1 MKTLPIK
8 IAFLDVG
15 HGDSI
20 VIILPDKS
28 QEKRAIVIDTPDYK
42 KTIDFLEKNNVK
54 IIEMVLISHFD
65 SDHSKGISALIKH
78 FNKDDRNVNRVYY
91 SLDRISRA
99 GDEKTNY
106 KNLLTQLISFDK
118 HNNIKNYSPTV
129 DEFEKYLV
137 QDYKNNFFLSILYPT
152 QKELTDAHLRR
163 NSNDTSIVLMLN
175 YKGKKILLTG
185 DLEGKGWASL
195 LKRSSTYEKDIKC
208 DVLKL
213 PHHGGYYINK
223 SVDEVGTSCILDK
236 TLPTVAIVSSA
247 QNEKFMHPQKATID
261 ELKTRKIITICTQA
275 TEICHTDR
283 KGIRECVLEKYG
295 IDKKE
300 YSSNWC
306 PCSGDIIITIDNN
319 IKIEPENTDT
329 DIIKSLF
336 DYPQCK

>member
-106 KNLLTQLISFDK
+106 KN
-118 HNNIKNYSPTV
+118 
-129 DEFEKYLV
+129 
-137 QDYKNNFFLSILYPT
+137 
-152 QKELTDAHLRR
+152 
-163 NSNDTSIVLMLN
+163 
-175 YKGKKILLTG
+175 
-185 DLEGKGWASL
+185 
-195 LKRSSTYEKDIKC
+195 
-208 DVLKL
+208 
-213 PHHGGYYINK
+213 
-223 SVDEVGTSCILDK
+223 
-236 TLPTVAIVSSA
+236 
-247 QNEKFMHPQKATID
+247 
-261 ELKTRKIITICTQA
+261 
-275 TEICHTDR
+275 
-283 KGIRECVLEKYG
+283 
-295 IDKKE
+295 
-300 YSSNWC
+300 
-306 PCSGDIIITIDNN
+306 
-319 IKIEPENTDT
+319 
-329 DIIKSLF
+329 
-336 DYPQCK
+336 